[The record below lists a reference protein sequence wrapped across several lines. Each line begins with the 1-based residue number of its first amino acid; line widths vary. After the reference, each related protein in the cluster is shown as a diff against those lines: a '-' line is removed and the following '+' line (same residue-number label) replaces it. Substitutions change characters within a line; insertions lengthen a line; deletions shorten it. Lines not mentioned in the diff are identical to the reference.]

1 MGADQRHHQPA
12 HRDRHRPDPPHRPDS
27 VAHTASAGATRRR
40 PAARI
45 TTPGPGPSR
54 PRRTAGTGRFRAAA
68 AAAERSGPPVPASC
82 DPRRRPGRLA
92 GAAAR
97 PTQSRA
103 GDVDARPGACAD
115 LHRSRARR
123 SRCRGRPN
131 SVQGPWFRLA
141 DRRPAAQPA
150 QRPHRPRAAGH
161 AGLRPSDASRARR
174 APARTAGRP
183 WAVRRGAAADHRS
196 GEGPAGR
203 SGRAGG
209 RDRPAG
215 SPALGLARTLRRDDR
230 PAGRRPG
237 VGDRR
242 GDLPGDRQRDQSVLS
257 EHTERPYGDHMEN
270 EDKLRAY
277 LKRVLAELRQTRHR
291 VLELE
296 SGAPEP
302 IAVIGMGCRYP
313 GDVRSPDELW
323 DFVARGGDAITDFP
337 TNRGWDLAEL
347 YDPDPDAIGHTYSLR
362 GGFLHDADRFD
373 AAFFGISPREAL
385 AMDPQQRVVLE
396 CVWETLEHAGLDPE
410 SLRDTATGVYVGTS
424 DQDYA
429 MLLRPI
435 ADEVEG
441 YAGTGNLPA
450 VISGR
455 VAYTYGLA
463 GPAVTVGTA
472 CSSSLVAVHL
482 AAQAL
487 RSGECSLALAGGV
500 EVSATPTLY
509 VEFSRQRGLSPD
521 GRCKSFADS
530 ADGTGFSDGV
540 GMLLLEKLSD
550 ARRNGHPIL
559 GIIRG
564 SAVNQDGASNGL
576 TAPNGPAQQRVIT
589 QALANARLTPT
600 DIDAV
605 EAHGTGTTL
614 GDPIE
619 AQAILATYGQ
629 NRTTPLW
636 LGSIKSNIGHTQ
648 AAAGVAGIIKM
659 LMAMHHQHLPHTLHI
674 DQPSTHIDWTT
685 GHVALLTQAQP
696 WTTGNRPRRAAV
708 SSFGISGTNAHLI
721 LEEPPTPETAA
732 APTTDNPTT
741 DNPATGDPVTGD
753 TVLLPLSGKTPQA
766 VRDYATR
773 LHQHLTEQ
781 PDLNPHH
788 VAHTLAARTH
798 FEHRATVT
806 AAQLPDLAAG
816 HLPITHTTR
825 GKTAFL
831 YPGQGAQHPGMGH
844 HLYHHHPVF
853 ADTITTLSTALNLDL
868 PALMWGNRTHEL
880 DHTINTQPVL
890 FAYETALHHL
900 LAHHGVTPDYLAGHS
915 IGEITA
921 AHVSGI
927 LTLPDACT
935 LITARAQLM
944 NTLPT
949 GGTMLAAHTT
959 VDTITPYLDDV
970 TIAAINSP
978 TSLVLAGT
986 TTAIHNA
993 NTRLTHNG
1001 IRTQHLTVSHA
1012 FHSPLMDPIL
1022 NEFRTTIAHI
1032 HHHPARIPIIST
1044 LTGQPLTTVTPE
1056 HWTQH
1061 LRHTVAFTHAIT
1073 TLNNNGVTH
1082 HIEIGPHP
1090 TLTPHITTTTTVAAT
1105 AVQNKNRTIDL
1116 TDALATI
1123 HTHGT
1128 TINWHTLHNHHH
1140 HTPLPTYPFQGER
1153 YWVMPE
1159 TAPADLASAGLSAAD
1174 HPLLRA
1180 SIRQADGG
1188 TLLVTGRF
1196 SPAEH
1201 PWTGQQTVEGS
1212 LTLPGAALLDMALHV
1227 ADQLDCDL
1235 IDDLTIH
1242 APVRPDPQ
1250 RPWHLQLATAPID
1263 GGHRLTVH
1271 GRGTADGPWIHHATA
1286 TLRAEPPSTEPDATW
1301 PPPGAEEI
1309 DPDTVQDTAAASARH
1324 LGPAYLGLR
1333 RVWRRGNDVYA
1344 EAHLPDD
1351 LPTAGYGLHPVLLET
1366 ALLPLAHA
1374 TETTRLPTEWGRV
1387 RLHLG
1392 DARVLRIRLSWT
1404 SDDTAEVH
1412 ATDQDGK
1419 LVFSAGTVRLR
1430 EVEHAA
1436 GGQHAPTESLY
1447 HLDWVPVAATSEPV
1461 SWALLGG
1468 EPDLESLLL
1477 GDLPDYVVRP
1487 CPPAS
1492 GPDLAAEAHH
1502 AAREALALLQRWL
1515 ADGRLDGTR
1524 LVLLTRGAVAV
1535 HDSDPLAPA
1544 ASTVWGLVRSAQ
1556 NEHPDRFVLI
1566 DADEDMPTMLSG
1578 ALATGEPQ
1586 VAVRGDGLLVPRL
1599 ARATDAPRE
1608 MALNPAGTVLVTG
1621 GTGTLGALVAHHLV
1635 AAHGV
1640 RHLML
1645 TGRRGA
1651 DAPDAGRLAAAL
1663 TELGAEVTFSAG
1675 DIADPAHVARMLAE
1689 IPADHPLI
1697 AVVHTAGVL
1706 DDATVDNLTADSLDA
1721 VLRPKVDAAWNL
1733 HRATSH
1739 LDLAAFVLYSSAA
1752 GMLGA
1757 PGQGNYAA
1765 ANTFL
1770 DALAQHRHALG
1781 LPATSLAWGLWAQ
1794 TSGITG
1800 HLDPADLARIG
1811 RSGMI
1816 PLSTAEGLSLF
1827 DEALRMT
1834 LPVLVP
1840 ARLDRHALRTQA
1852 AAGPLPGPLRGL
1864 VRVRRSAAAA
1874 AEGDWAE
1881 RLADHGPAQQH
1892 QLLLQL
1898 VRAQAAEVLGHP
1910 GSDRVDA
1917 AQAFKDLG
1925 FDSLTAVQLRNRLN
1939 AHVGLSLPATL
1950 IFDHPTPVALAE
1962 HLHDLLAPRRVPAV
1976 LRQVALLEE
1985 ELAAAEA
1992 DEHLRTEVVTRLE
2005 SALQRL
2011 GRAAPAEE
2019 DAVIDRIRSASSE
2032 EIFSFINNEL

>member
-1 MGADQRHHQPA
+1 
-12 HRDRHRPDPPHRPDS
+12 
-27 VAHTASAGATRRR
+27 
-40 PAARI
+40 
-45 TTPGPGPSR
+45 
-54 PRRTAGTGRFRAAA
+54 
-68 AAAERSGPPVPASC
+68 
-82 DPRRRPGRLA
+82 
-92 GAAAR
+92 
-97 PTQSRA
+97 
-103 GDVDARPGACAD
+103 
-115 LHRSRARR
+115 
-123 SRCRGRPN
+123 
-131 SVQGPWFRLA
+131 
-141 DRRPAAQPA
+141 
-150 QRPHRPRAAGH
+150 
-161 AGLRPSDASRARR
+161 
-174 APARTAGRP
+174 
-183 WAVRRGAAADHRS
+183 
-196 GEGPAGR
+196 
-203 SGRAGG
+203 
-209 RDRPAG
+209 
-215 SPALGLARTLRRDDR
+215 
-230 PAGRRPG
+230 
-237 VGDRR
+237 
-242 GDLPGDRQRDQSVLS
+242 
-257 EHTERPYGDHMEN
+257 MEN

-313 GDVRSPDELW
+313 GEVRSPDELW
-323 DFVARGGDAITDFP
+323 DLVARGGDAITGFP

-347 YDPDPDAIGHTYSLR
+347 YDPDPDAIGHTSSLR

-410 SLRDTATGVYVGTS
+410 SLRDTDTGIYVGTS

-455 VAYTYGLA
+455 VAYTFGLA

-487 RSGECSLALAGGV
+487 RNGECALALAGGV
-500 EVSATPTLY
+500 EVAATPTLY

-521 GRCKSFADS
+521 GRCKSFADN

-550 ARRNGHPIL
+550 ARRNGHPIV
-559 GIIRG
+559 GVIRG

-589 QALANARLTPT
+589 QALANARLTPA

-629 NRTTPLW
+629 NRDTPVW

-659 LMAMHHQHLPHTLHI
+659 LMAMRHQQLPHTLHI
-674 DQPSTHIDWTT
+674 NQPSSHIDWTT

-696 WTTGNRPRRAAV
+696 WTTTDRPRRAAV

-721 LEEPPTPETAA
+721 LEEPPRS
-732 APTTDNPTT
+732 
-741 DNPATGDPVTGD
+741 NPAPPSTDGPATDGPATDGPATDSPGVDSPGIDSPGIDGPGDS
-753 TVLLPLSGKTPQA
+753 VLLPLSGKTPQA

-773 LHQHLTEQ
+773 LHQHLTDR
-781 PDLNPHH
+781 PDLNLHH
-788 VAHTLAARTH
+788 VAHTLAGRTH
-798 FEHRATVT
+798 FAHRAVIT
-806 AAQLPDLAAG
+806 ASQLPDLAAG
-816 HLPITHTTR
+816 QLPITHATS

-831 YPGQGAQHPGMGH
+831 YPGQGAQHPGMGQR
-844 HLYHHHPVF
+844 LYQQHPVF
-853 ADTITTLSTALNLDL
+853 ADTINTISAELGLDL
-868 PALMWGNRTHEL
+868 PALMWGDRTHEL

-900 LAHHGVTPDYLAGHS
+900 LTHHGVTPDFLAGHS

-921 AHVSGI
+921 AHTSGI
-927 LTLPDACT
+927 LSLTDACT

-944 NTLPT
+944 NSLPT
-949 GGTMLAAHTT
+949 GGAMLAAHTT
-959 VDTITPYLDDV
+959 TDTVTDYLDDV

-986 TTAIHNA
+986 TTAIDEVT
-993 NTRLTHNG
+993 TRLTQNG
-1001 IRTQHLTVSHA
+1001 IRTQRLTVSHA
-1012 FHSPLMDPIL
+1012 FHSPLMDPIVDD
-1022 NEFRTTIAHI
+1022 FRAAIAHI
-1032 HHHPARIPIIST
+1032 HHHPGRIPIIST
-1044 LTGQPLTTVTPE
+1044 LTGQTLTNVTAD
-1056 HWTQH
+1056 HWATQ
-1061 LRHTVAFTHAIT
+1061 LRHTVNFTNAIT
-1073 TLNNNGVTH
+1073 TLQQHDITH

-1090 TLTPHITTTTTVAAT
+1090 TLTPHITTTPTVATT
-1105 AVQNKNRTIDL
+1105 AVQNKNRNINL

-1128 TINWHTLHNHHH
+1128 TINWHTLHHNHQHIA
-1140 HTPLPTYPFQGER
+1140 LPTYPFQGER

-1159 TAPADLASAGLSAAD
+1159 TAPADLALAGLSAAD

-1201 PWTGQQTVEGS
+1201 PWTGQQTIEGS
-1212 LTLPGAALLDMALHV
+1212 LTLPGTALLDMAMHV

-1250 RPWHLQLATAPID
+1250 RPWHLQLGTVPID

-1271 GRGTADGPWIHHATA
+1271 GRGTTDGPWIHHATA
-1286 TLRAEPPSTEPDATW
+1286 TLRAEPPSAEPGATW

-1309 DPDTVQDTAAASARH
+1309 DPETVHDAAAASARH

-1333 RVWRRGNDVYA
+1333 RLWRCGDDVYA

-1366 ALLPLAHA
+1366 ALLPLTHA

-1392 DARVLRIRLSWT
+1392 DARVLRIRLSRT

-1412 ATDQDGK
+1412 ATDQDGNP
-1419 LVFSAGTVRLR
+1419 VFSAGTVRLR
-1430 EVEHAA
+1430 EAEHG
-1436 GGQHAPTESLY
+1436 GGQHARTESLY
-1447 HLDWVPVAATSEPV
+1447 RLDWVPTAATDEPV
-1461 SWALLGG
+1461 SWTLLGD
-1468 EPDLESLLL
+1468 EPDLASLFL

-1492 GPDLAAEAHH
+1492 GPDLAAEAHR

-1515 ADGRLDGTR
+1515 ADSRLDGTR

-1535 HDSDPLAPA
+1535 HDADPLAPA

-1566 DADEDMPTMLSG
+1566 DADEDGPSLLG
-1578 ALATGEPQ
+1578 AALATGEPQ
-1586 VAVRGDGLLVPRL
+1586 IAVRGDGLLVPRL
-1599 ARATDAPRE
+1599 TLAADASRE
-1608 MALNPAGTVLVTG
+1608 TVLNPAGTVLVTG

-1689 IPADHPLI
+1689 IPADHPLT

-1706 DDATVDNLTADSLDA
+1706 DDATVDNLTTDSLDA

-1752 GMLGA
+1752 GTLGA

-1800 HLDPADLARIG
+1800 HLEPANLARIR

-1827 DEALRMT
+1827 DEALRT
-1834 LPVLVP
+1834 GLPVLVP
-1840 ARLDRHALRTQA
+1840 ARLDRRALRAQA

-1874 AEGDWAE
+1874 AAGNWAE

-1925 FDSLTAVQLRNRLN
+1925 FDSLTAVQLRNQLN
-1939 AHVGLSLPATL
+1939 AHTGLSLPATL
-1950 IFDHPTPVALAE
+1950 IFDHPNPVAVAE

-2011 GRAAPAEE
+2011 GRAAPADE

>member
-1 MGADQRHHQPA
+1 MRH
-12 HRDRHRPDPPHRPDS
+12 
-27 VAHTASAGATRRR
+27 
-40 PAARI
+40 
-45 TTPGPGPSR
+45 
-54 PRRTAGTGRFRAAA
+54 
-68 AAAERSGPPVPASC
+68 
-82 DPRRRPGRLA
+82 
-92 GAAAR
+92 
-97 PTQSRA
+97 
-103 GDVDARPGACAD
+103 
-115 LHRSRARR
+115 
-123 SRCRGRPN
+123 
-131 SVQGPWFRLA
+131 
-141 DRRPAAQPA
+141 
-150 QRPHRPRAAGH
+150 
-161 AGLRPSDASRARR
+161 
-174 APARTAGRP
+174 
-183 WAVRRGAAADHRS
+183 
-196 GEGPAGR
+196 
-203 SGRAGG
+203 
-209 RDRPAG
+209 
-215 SPALGLARTLRRDDR
+215 
-230 PAGRRPG
+230 
-237 VGDRR
+237 
-242 GDLPGDRQRDQSVLS
+242 
-257 EHTERPYGDHMEN
+257 
-270 EDKLRAY
+270 
-277 LKRVLAELRQTRHR
+277 
-291 VLELE
+291 
-296 SGAPEP
+296 
-302 IAVIGMGCRYP
+302 
-313 GDVRSPDELW
+313 
-323 DFVARGGDAITDFP
+323 
-337 TNRGWDLAEL
+337 
-347 YDPDPDAIGHTYSLR
+347 
-362 GGFLHDADRFD
+362 
-373 AAFFGISPREAL
+373 
-385 AMDPQQRVVLE
+385 QQ
-396 CVWETLEHAGLDPE
+396 
-410 SLRDTATGVYVGTS
+410 
-424 DQDYA
+424 
-429 MLLRPI
+429 
-435 ADEVEG
+435 
-441 YAGTGNLPA
+441 
-450 VISGR
+450 
-455 VAYTYGLA
+455 
-463 GPAVTVGTA
+463 
-472 CSSSLVAVHL
+472 
-482 AAQAL
+482 
-487 RSGECSLALAGGV
+487 
-500 EVSATPTLY
+500 
-509 VEFSRQRGLSPD
+509 
-521 GRCKSFADS
+521 
-530 ADGTGFSDGV
+530 
-540 GMLLLEKLSD
+540 
-550 ARRNGHPIL
+550 
-559 GIIRG
+559 
-564 SAVNQDGASNGL
+564 
-576 TAPNGPAQQRVIT
+576 
-589 QALANARLTPT
+589 
-600 DIDAV
+600 
-605 EAHGTGTTL
+605 
-614 GDPIE
+614 
-619 AQAILATYGQ
+619 
-629 NRTTPLW
+629 
-636 LGSIKSNIGHTQ
+636 
-648 AAAGVAGIIKM
+648 
-659 LMAMHHQHLPHTLHI
+659 LPHTLHI
-674 DQPSTHIDWTT
+674 DQPSNHIDWTS
-685 GHVALLTQAQP
+685 GHVALLTETQP
-696 WTTGNRPRRAAV
+696 WTTTNRPRRAAV

-721 LEEPPTPETAA
+721 LEEPPRSEAAA
-732 APTTDNPTT
+732 APTADDPTT
-741 DNPATGDPVTGD
+741 VAGP
-753 TVLLPLSGKTPQA
+753 VLLPLSGKTPQA
-766 VRDYATR
+766 VRDYAAR
-773 LHQHLTEQ
+773 LHEHLTAH

-788 VAHTLAARTH
+788 VAHTLARRTH
-798 FEHRATVT
+798 FQHRAVIT

-816 HLPITHTTR
+816 QLPIIQATS

-844 HLYHHHPVF
+844 QLYAQHPVF
-853 ADTITTLSTALNLDL
+853 ADSINTISTELGLDL

-900 LAHHGVTPDYLAGHS
+900 LTSHGVTPNFLAGHS

-927 LTLPDACT
+927 LNLADACT
-935 LITARAQLM
+935 LVSARARRM
-944 NTLPT
+944 NSLPA
-949 GGTMLAAHTT
+949 GGAMLAVHTST
-959 VDTITPYLDDV
+959 DAITDYLDDV
-970 TIAAINSP
+970 SIAAINSP

-986 TTAIHNA
+986 TTAIDHVD
-993 NTRLTHNG
+993 TRLVNAG
-1001 IRTQHLTVSHA
+1001 VRTQRLTVSHA

-1022 NEFRTTIAHI
+1022 DEFRTTIAHI
-1032 HHHPARIPIIST
+1032 HHQPGRIPIIST
-1044 LTGQPLTTVTPE
+1044 LTGQALTDVTAD
-1056 HWTQH
+1056 HWTQQ

-1073 TLNNNGVTH
+1073 TLEKHGVTH

-1090 TLTPHITTTTTVAAT
+1090 TLTPHITTTTAT
-1105 AVQNKNRTIDL
+1105 AVQNKNHPVDL
-1116 TDALATI
+1116 ADALAAI

-1128 TINWHTLHNHHH
+1128 PINWHTLHNDHQHIA
-1140 HTPLPTYPFQGER
+1140 LPTYPFQGER

-1159 TAPADLASAGLSAAD
+1159 TAPADLASAGLSAVD

-1201 PWTGQQTVEGS
+1201 SWTGQQTVEGS

-1227 ADQLDCDL
+1227 ADQLDYDV

-1250 RPWHLQLATAPID
+1250 RPWHLQLGAAPID

-1271 GRGTADGPWIHHATA
+1271 GRGTADGQWIHHATA
-1286 TLRAEPPSTEPDATW
+1286 TLRAEPPSVESGSTW

-1309 DPDTVQDTAAASARH
+1309 DPDTVYDTAAASGRH

-1333 RVWRRGNDVYA
+1333 RLWRCGDDVYS

-1351 LPTAGYGLHPVLLET
+1351 LPTAEYGLHPVLLET
-1366 ALLPLAHA
+1366 ALLPLTHA

-1392 DARVLRIRLSWT
+1392 DARVLRIRLSRT

-1412 ATDQDGK
+1412 ATDQDGNP
-1419 LVFSAGTVRLR
+1419 VFSAGTVRLR
-1430 EVEHAA
+1430 EAEDA
-1436 GGQHAPTESLY
+1436 GGQHARTESLY
-1447 HLDWVPVAATSEPV
+1447 RLDWVPTAATDEPV
-1461 SWALLGG
+1461 SWTMLDD

-1477 GDLPDYVVRP
+1477 RGLPDYVVRT
-1487 CPPAS
+1487 CSPAS
-1492 GPDLAAEAHH
+1492 SPDLAAEAHR
-1502 AAREALALLQRWL
+1502 AARDALALLQRWL
-1515 ADGRLDGTR
+1515 ADSRFDGTR

-1566 DADEDMPTMLSG
+1566 DADEDVPSLLSA

-1599 ARATDAPRE
+1599 ARAADAPRE
-1608 MALNPAGTVLVTG
+1608 TALNPAGTVLVTG

-1635 AAHGV
+1635 VAHGV

-1651 DAPDAGRLAAAL
+1651 DAPDAGQLAAAL

-1689 IPADHPLI
+1689 IPADHPLT

-1752 GMLGA
+1752 GTLGA

-1800 HLDPADLARIG
+1800 HLDAANLARIR

-1827 DEALRMT
+1827 DEALHT
-1834 LPVLVP
+1834 ALPVLVP
-1840 ARLDRHALRTQA
+1840 AHLDRRALRAQA

-1874 AEGDWAE
+1874 AAGDWAE

-1898 VRAQAAEVLGHP
+1898 VRAQVAEVLGHP

-1939 AHVGLSLPATL
+1939 AHTGLSLPATL
-1950 IFDHPTPVALAE
+1950 VFDHPTPIALAA
-1962 HLHDLLAPRRVPAV
+1962 HLHDLLVPRRVPAV

-1985 ELAAAEA
+1985 ELASAEA